1 MVAQFMVL
9 PPLQKVSALFMQL
22 TGKTLIEGISWTYW
36 NTYEPN
42 IIEWLRPYIRP
53 CHQKILNETISGEQP
68 NPLALLRQ
76 LLRPHGF
83 RIEAEHG
90 RSFWTVTTAS
100 PCLKGVHVKDGV
112 LIDWSL

>member
-9 PPLQKVSALFMQL
+9 PPFQKVCALFTQL
-22 TGKTLIEGISWTYW
+22 TGKKLVAGISWASW
-36 NTYEPN
+36 ESYEPEVL
-42 IIEWLRPYIRP
+42 EWLRHYIRP

-90 RSFWTVTTAS
+90 RSFWTVTNAS
-100 PCLKGVHVKDGV
+100 PSLKGVHVKDGT